1 MQGEVLVGATGVY
14 VGAGHDGEERIDC
27 GDLAYLLAAC
37 QWIVKVILFSCR
49 EVSCSAR
56 SDVKRI

>member
-37 QWIVKVILFSCR
+37 QWIVKVILFLMQGS
-49 EVSCSAR
+49 
-56 SDVKRI
+56 IM